1 MLMLKHIYMR
11 HFEIALNEALV
22 AKDELDELDPQEVPD
37 QAEAAAEKAET
48 QGIDDVSELGK
59 AEIEQQY
66 FPDDAQ

>member
-22 AKDELDELDPQEVPD
+22 AKDELDELNPQEVPD

>member
-1 MLMLKHIYMR
+1 MLKHIYMR

-22 AKDELDELDPQEVPD
+22 AKDELDELNPQEVPD